1 MGRKPKGVVETIVD
15 AADKILHPEKTQGE
29 GEKPDLKVDAP
40 AEEKVEAAPAA
51 DAKSTETESHSDAD
65 QMSEHQKFDKFK
77 NTEGEHL
84 DDK

>member
-1 MGRKPKGVVETIVD
+1 MGRKPKSVVDTIVEG
-15 AADKILHPEKTQGE
+15 AQKILHPEKTQGE

-40 AEEKVEAAPAA
+40 AGDKVEAAPDA
-51 DAKSTETESHSDAD
+51 DAKTTETESHSDAD